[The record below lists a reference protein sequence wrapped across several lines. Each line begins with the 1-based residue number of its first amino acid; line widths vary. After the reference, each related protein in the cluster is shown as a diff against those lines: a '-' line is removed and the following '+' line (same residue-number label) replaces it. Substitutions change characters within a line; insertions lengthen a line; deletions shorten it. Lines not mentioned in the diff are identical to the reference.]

1 MKPSEVLKRITATN
15 GTITSK
21 DTGKTYTVEEF
32 IKIISDKMNWSKKEI
47 KEFESYFVDYIK
59 VQTDASKY
67 VESIIDKYEFIISDG
82 VYIIR
87 DKIVSINEVYRF
99 FWKNEKLLPTDV
111 ENIIENVEKI
121 TEPIPLQNNI
131 FRKIMKKQIKG
142 ESLYLKSL
150 YQLYPKIKW
159 KELMYNIL
167 VPNTK
172 PMFHIF
178 YDNGVGGTGK
188 STFLEVLSKI
198 VGDEF
203 TSNVLLDQFGN
214 RFMFANMLGKYLNI
228 GDDNGKNDELQN
240 IGTLKT
246 IVTGGRVTIDRKN
259 ISPIEVK
266 IFAKQLFATN
276 ILPYIDFTDGGIMR
290 RLNIVP
296 MNKVIPKDMKLCKLD
311 EEEIGHI
318 IYEVF
323 QSKDL
328 DENTNDLAITS
339 SPLYRFYKTYDK
351 RDYERYKIFCEEC
364 GFKKM
369 NIINFESKMRFIENY
384 VEYPYNYAKQVNINE
399 LPFKVDED
407 DVPF

>member
-21 DTGKTYTVEEF
+21 DTGKTYAVGDF

-188 STFLEVLSKI
+188 STFLEVLAKI

-328 DENTNDLAITS
+328 DENINDLAITS

-351 RDYERYKIFCEEC
+351 KDYERYKIFCEEC

-384 VEYPYNYAKQVNINE
+384 VENPYNYAKQVNINE
-399 LPFKVDED
+399 LPFKVDKD

>member
-21 DTGKTYTVEEF
+21 DTGKTYAVGDF
-32 IKIISDKMNWSKKEI
+32 IKIISDKMNWSKKDI

-67 VESIIDKYEFIISDG
+67 VENIIDKYEFAISDG
-82 VYIIR
+82 VYIIK

-99 FWKNEKLLPTDV
+99 FWKNERLLPTDV

-159 KELMYNIL
+159 KELIYNIL

-188 STFLEVLSKI
+188 STFLEVLAKI

-328 DENTNDLAITS
+328 DENINDLAITS

-384 VEYPYNYAKQVNINE
+384 VENPYNYAKQVNINE
-399 LPFKVDED
+399 LPFKVNED

>member
-21 DTGKTYTVEEF
+21 DTGKTYAVGDF

-150 YQLYPKIKW
+150 YKLYPKIKW

-188 STFLEVLSKI
+188 STFLEVLAKI

-384 VEYPYNYAKQVNINE
+384 VENPYNYAKQVNINE

>member
-47 KEFESYFVDYIK
+47 KEFESYFIDYIK

-67 VESIIDKYEFIISDG
+67 VENIIDKYEFMISDG
-82 VYIIR
+82 VYIIK

-99 FWKNEKLLPTDV
+99 FWANERLLPTDV
-111 ENIIENVEKI
+111 DNIIENVEKI

-131 FRKIMKKQIKG
+131 FRKIMKRAIKG

-150 YQLYPKIKW
+150 YQLYPHIKW

-167 VPNTK
+167 VPNAK

-178 YDNGVGGTGK
+178 YDDGVGGTGK
-188 STFLEVLSKI
+188 STFLEVLTKI
-198 VGDEF
+198 VGAEF

-259 ISPIEVK
+259 ISPIEVR

-290 RLNIVP
+290 RLNIVL
-296 MNKVIPKDMKLCKLD
+296 MNKVIPKEMKLCQFD

-328 DENTNDLAITS
+328 EDNVNDLAIIA
-339 SPLYRFYKTYDK
+339 SPLYRFYRKSDKKDYDM
-351 RDYERYKIFCEEC
+351 YKIFCEEN

-369 NIINFESKMRFIENY
+369 NIINFESKMRFIEEY
-384 VEYPYNYAKQVNINE
+384 VRRNVIVVKQTNIDD
-399 LPFKVDED
+399 LPF
-407 DVPF
+407 

>member
-21 DTGKTYTVEEF
+21 DTGKTYAVGDF

-67 VESIIDKYEFIISDG
+67 VENIIDKYEFAISDG
-82 VYIIR
+82 VYIIK

-99 FWKNEKLLPTDV
+99 FWKNERLLPTDV

-188 STFLEVLSKI
+188 STFLEVLAKI

-328 DENTNDLAITS
+328 DENINDLAITS

-369 NIINFESKMRFIENY
+369 NIINFESKMRFIESY
-384 VEYPYNYAKQVNINE
+384 VENPYNYAKQVNINE
-399 LPFKVDED
+399 LPFKVDKD

>member
-188 STFLEVLSKI
+188 STFLEVLAKI

-290 RLNIVP
+290 RLNIVL
-296 MNKVIPKDMKLCKLD
+296 MNKVIPKDMKLCKID

-328 DENTNDLAITS
+328 DENENDLAITS
-339 SPLYRFYKTYDK
+339 SPLYGFYKTYEK

-364 GFKKM
+364 GFRKM
-369 NIINFESKMRFIENY
+369 NIINFESKMRFITNY
-384 VEYPYNYAKQVNINE
+384 VESPYNYAKQVNISD
-399 LPFKVDED
+399 LPFTVDKD

>member
-21 DTGKTYTVEEF
+21 DTGKTYAVGDF

-67 VESIIDKYEFIISDG
+67 VENIIDKYEFAISDG
-82 VYIIR
+82 VYIIK

-99 FWKNEKLLPTDV
+99 FWKNERLLPTDV

-188 STFLEVLSKI
+188 STFLEVLAKI

-384 VEYPYNYAKQVNINE
+384 VENPYNYAKQVNINE
-399 LPFKVDED
+399 LPFKVDKD